1 MHSLDTDDCIIHR
14 ATADTDCTILI
25 VGGNPIALVEDGDD
39 DDCIGYY
46 QEIGEGQYLYNPYE
60 GYSYYVA
67 DGHLRSMRGKPDDME
82 ELDVNDGNQEIA
94 SVDGDIADLFWVA

>member
-39 DDCIGYY
+39 DCVGYY
-46 QEIGEGQYLYNPYE
+46 HVIGEGQYVYNPYA
-60 GYSYYVA
+60 GYSYYIE
-67 DGHLRSMRGKPDDME
+67 DDYLRWMRGKPADME